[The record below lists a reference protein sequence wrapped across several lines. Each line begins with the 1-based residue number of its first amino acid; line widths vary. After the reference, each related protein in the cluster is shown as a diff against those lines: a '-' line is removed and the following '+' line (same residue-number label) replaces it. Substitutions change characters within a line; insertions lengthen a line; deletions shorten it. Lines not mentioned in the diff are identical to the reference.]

1 MVSDAPL
8 WMEMMMDK
16 QGSER
21 VANIRRLNDQFRCH
35 GIGRGSMMHTD
46 GVHDRGPAFVL
57 AAVNAV
63 RSFNDFGPNNDP
75 YGEHDFGAFEIDGER
90 LFFKLDYYNLTLDAG
105 SPDPADEAMTHR
117 VLTIMFT
124 SEY

>member
-1 MVSDAPL
+1 
-8 WMEMMMDK
+8 MEMIMDK

-21 VANIRRLNDQFRCH
+21 VAHIRRLNDQFRCY

-46 GVHDRGPAFVL
+46 GVHKRGPAFVL

-63 RSFNDFGPNNDP
+63 RCFNDFGPNNDP

-105 SPDPADEAMTHR
+105 SPDPGDESVTHR
-117 VLTIMFT
+117 VLTIMFA

>member
-8 WMEMMMDK
+8 WMEMIMDK
-16 QGSER
+16 QDSGR
-21 VANIRRLNDQFRCH
+21 VAKIRHLNDQFRRH

-46 GVHDRGPAFVL
+46 GVHERGPAFVL
-57 AAVNAV
+57 AAVNIV
-63 RSFNDFGPNNDP
+63 RGFNDFGPNNDP

-90 LFFKLDYYNLTLDAG
+90 LFFKLDYHNLTLDAG
-105 SPDPADEAMTHR
+105 SPDPVDEAVTHR
-117 VLTIMFT
+117 VLTIMFA